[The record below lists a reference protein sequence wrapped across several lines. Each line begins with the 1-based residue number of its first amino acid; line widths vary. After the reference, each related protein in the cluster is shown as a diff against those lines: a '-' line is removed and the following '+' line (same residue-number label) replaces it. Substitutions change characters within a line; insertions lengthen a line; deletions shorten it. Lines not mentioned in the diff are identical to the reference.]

1 MYKKNKFD
9 DLLNQYDK
17 RYLEVFDFESLN
29 LDNIRSS
36 ISLFEQNSI
45 IKRKP
50 IPKKLEVYCVV
61 GGLPFDEIFINNI
74 LELQKRISSALNG
87 KLHYFVKP
95 NNLAVEVIVLKWP
108 NDQFNKNVL
117 ENSKTEIIKANTK
130 KFILK
135 SFGFQFHNDG
145 AIILR
150 CIDYPNYLRNLRQTL
165 KDNVI
170 GLPNHQSNWCHVPIG
185 RILEPLEKNELKN
198 LIDLANFSQKS
209 ENFST
214 QIDQLHLIHET
225 RWYQIERENLLTVE
239 LLK

>member
-1 MYKKNKFD
+1 
-9 DLLNQYDK
+9 
-17 RYLEVFDFESLN
+17 
-29 LDNIRSS
+29 
-36 ISLFEQNSI
+36 
-45 IKRKP
+45 
-50 IPKKLEVYCVV
+50 CVV